1 VYVEVW
7 STEAYLADLR
17 FKNKI
22 IPTKQLIPANPSDT
36 PSPMLIFAPLLRTLG
51 FETGDLL
58 VGRLVCD
65 RLELVLE
72 LDELVLSAAK
82 IYPLT

>member
-1 VYVEVW
+1 VYVKVR

-17 FKNKI
+17 FKNQI
-22 IPTKQLIPANPSDT
+22 IPTKQLIPMNPSDT

-51 FETGDLL
+51 FETGDVLA
-58 VGRLVCD
+58 G

-72 LDELVLSAAK
+72 PDELVLSAAK